1 MHTSK
6 PVVALVLAIG
16 LVAVAATHAW
26 AQCRQTTCN
35 QTPHGYVCRCS

>member
-6 PVVALVLAIG
+6 PVVAFVLAIG
-16 LVAVAATHAW
+16 LIAVAATHAW

-35 QTPHGYVCRCS
+35 QTPAGYVCRCS